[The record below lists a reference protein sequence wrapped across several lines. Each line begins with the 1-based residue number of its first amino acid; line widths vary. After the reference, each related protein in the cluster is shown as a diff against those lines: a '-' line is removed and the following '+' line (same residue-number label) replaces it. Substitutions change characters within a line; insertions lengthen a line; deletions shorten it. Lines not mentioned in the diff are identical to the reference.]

1 MIRFTRTNFMNP
13 DFQSLVVLLDEDLF
27 ERYPVILAEYAP
39 LNKVENLETI
49 VVAYQDEEPVGC
61 GCFRHYDAS
70 TVEIKRMFVKHN
82 KRGLGIA
89 SGILKELEK
98 WAKELSYQTI
108 LLETGSLQHEAL
120 ALYRKRGYEDID
132 TFPPYIG
139 MSDSICFRK
148 QLS

>member
-1 MIRFTRTNFMNP
+1 MIRLSRTNFLDP
-13 DFQSLVVLLDEDLF
+13 DFQSLVVLLDEDLCK
-27 ERYPVILAEYAP
+27 RYPVIQAEYAP
-39 LNKVENLETI
+39 FNKVENLETI
-49 VVAYQDEEPVGC
+49 IVAYQDDEPVGC

-70 TVEIKRMFVKHN
+70 VAEIKRMFVKEN

-98 WAKELSYQTI
+98 WAKELCYQSI

-120 ALYRKRGYEDID
+120 ALYKKSGYEGIE
-132 TFPPYIG
+132 TYPPYVG

-148 QLS
+148 FL

>member
-1 MIRFTRTNFMNP
+1 MIRFVRTNYQDP
-13 DFQSLVVLLDEDLF
+13 DFQSLVVMLDEDLF
-27 ERYPVILAEYAP
+27 IRYPVILAEYAP
-39 LNKVENLETI
+39 LNKVENLQTV

-70 TVEIKRMFVKHN
+70 TVEVKRMFVKEN

-98 WAKELSYQTI
+98 WAKELSYQTVV
-108 LLETGSLQHEAL
+108 LETGSLQHEAL
-120 ALYRKRGYEDID
+120 ALYRKSGYADIE
-132 TFPPYIG
+132 TYPPYVG

-148 QLS
+148 SL